1 MDMRFFNRAFAI
13 CTAAALLAPAMY
25 AQNPGGSAA
34 EEENGLQRTADLV
47 NLMRTVFDPNPSP
60 VLVSPAERAVAGKTS
75 AGSNAAVVK
84 TVPVVIMPDI
94 VIPES
99 VADSGANADANTD
112 ADDPPCPAVT
122 AARKKNT
129 DGDDSESD
137 DYPPYSYAFFFG
149 DYVPYYRG
157 WFYYSDRWIWGRRGA
172 ILFDPP
178 GWIPPPPPPFDPFF
192 PDIGPIPG
200 PRPPIAG
207 NGGSAP
213 GKTTRAVST
222 SAQKTV
228 SPKEPDGTIPVVPNL
243 HRIPR
248 KKETQ
253 VEPLERDTTIPVSP
267 SLHRIPRKN
276 ETQVG
281 PLERD
286 PTIPVSPSLH
296 RIPSKAASQILFPEK
311 NTTIPVSPGAHR
323 IPRKSDR

>member
-178 GWIPPPPPPFDPFF
+178 GWIPPPPRRS
-192 PDIGPIPG
+192 I
-200 PRPPIAG
+200 RSSRT
-207 NGGSAP
+207 SAP
-213 GKTTRAVST
+213 
-222 SAQKTV
+222 
-228 SPKEPDGTIPVVPNL
+228 SPDRVRPSRETADPPRERRLAPCPPP
-243 HRIPR
+243 HR
-248 KKETQ
+248 K
-253 VEPLERDTTIPVSP
+253 P
-267 SLHRIPRKN
+267 S
-276 ETQVG
+276 
-281 PLERD
+281 
-286 PTIPVSPSLH
+286 
-296 RIPSKAASQILFPEK
+296 
-311 NTTIPVSPGAHR
+311 
-323 IPRKSDR
+323 PRKSRTAQSPSCRISIASRAKKKRRSNRWSGTPRSRSRQACIASRGKTKRRSGRWSAPARGCSSTTMCCWSARRIS